1 MSRRALPGGR
11 AWRRHRVI
19 ESARQ
24 QWEDGLR
31 RLAEAAAMMPDYR
44 RTLRPARGRAGPRP
58 PGGGGEEASAMTEVV
73 IEFLCTFMLYRRGA
87 PEAASVFPGVKNEWT
102 VG

>member
-1 MSRRALPGGR
+1 
-11 AWRRHRVI
+11 
-19 ESARQ
+19 
-24 QWEDGLR
+24 
-31 RLAEAAAMMPDYR
+31 
-44 RTLRPARGRAGPRP
+44 
-58 PGGGGEEASAMTEVV
+58 MTEVV